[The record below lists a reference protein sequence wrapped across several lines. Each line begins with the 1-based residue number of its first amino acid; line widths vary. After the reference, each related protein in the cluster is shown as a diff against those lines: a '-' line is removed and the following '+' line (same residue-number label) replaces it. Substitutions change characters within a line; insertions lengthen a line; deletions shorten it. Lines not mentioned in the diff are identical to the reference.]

1 MRTPSLLVIVTL
13 AAASIGAQEP
23 ARPVVP
29 QQPPAAVQATTAPP
43 TCPELA
49 TALNALIQNDI
60 RRRDWPALGRY
71 RDDNRSVAR
80 PSGSDARVVFM
91 GDSITDSWPRA
102 RSAFFAGKPYVG
114 RGISGQTTPQM
125 LVRFRPDVIDLNP
138 KAVVIL
144 AGTNDIAGNTGSMTN
159 EEIQSNLMSMA
170 ELAKAHKIKV
180 IFSSILPTGAYHVGP
195 TGVPQTVLRPMER
208 IRALNDWMKKYAAA
222 EGHIYLDYFSAM
234 LDDKGFMRTEL
245 SGDDLHPNAQGYAIM
260 EPLVESA
267 IKQALR

>member
-1 MRTPSLLVIVTL
+1 MRTPSAVVIASL
-13 AAASIGAQEP
+13 ALASLSA
-23 ARPVVP
+23 
-29 QQPPAAVQATTAPP
+29 QQPAAPSVAPQPATGQPAAIAPP
-43 TCPELA
+43 GCPELA
-49 TALNALIQNDI
+49 TALNALMQNDI

-71 RDDNRSVAR
+71 RDDNRTVAR

-91 GDSITDSWPRA
+91 GDSITDSWPRTRA
-102 RSAFFAGKPYVG
+102 AFFAGKPYIG

-144 AGTNDIAGNTGSMTN
+144 AGTNDIAGNTGPMTN

-170 ELAKAHKIKV
+170 ELAKAHRIKV

-195 TGVPQTVLRPMER
+195 SGVPQTVLRPMER
-208 IRALNDWMKKYAAA
+208 IRVLNDWMKKYASA
-222 EGHIYLDYFSAM
+222 ERHIYLDYFSAM

-245 SGDDLHPNAQGYAIM
+245 TGDDLHPNGQGYAIM
-260 EPLVESA
+260 EPLVEAA